1 MLASPR
7 PEPLRPEGLRLFRA
21 HARQVPTTEPSL
33 RPFVVFLCRC
43 TQGDGDYMPAHLSRT
58 RTLFLKG
65 VLLSELF
72 STRFECSGNHVER
85 NLLMF
90 LENTRA
96 ALPLPA
102 TDEEP
107 LYSLLCLT
115 RACLV
120 RNSCLQVF
128 KARAAL
134 GFLSVGELGSRRT
147 CLCCSFSHLYL

>member
-1 MLASPR
+1 MLAFPS

-21 HARQVPTTEPSL
+21 RKVPTTEPSL
-33 RPFVVFLCRC
+33 QPFVVFVCRC
-43 TQGDGDYMPAHLSRT
+43 TQGDGDYIPAHLSRM

-65 VLLSELF
+65 VLFSELCR
-72 STRFECSGNHVER
+72 TQFECSGNHVER

-90 LENTRA
+90 LENPRA

-102 TDEEP
+102 ADEEP
-107 LYSLLCLT
+107 WYSLLYLT
-115 RACLV
+115 GACLV

-134 GFLSVGELGSRRT
+134 GFLSVGELGSQRT